1 MNKLK
6 NISQHKKT
14 AAKMTLRYVFSLVR
28 FEVSYILLNLLFLYV
43 MGITRLDQTKLFIA
57 FKPWMLPLMFV
68 VSIVGCIYIS
78 YRFMRK
84 PLEYLHEVSG
94 ATKQLAHPTQAPIV
108 LSSDLSD
115 IQDNLNN
122 VRAQAL
128 MDRQA
133 VRDAERQKNDLLV
146 YLAHDLKTPLT
157 SVLGYLRLIEDEES
171 LTPEM
176 IAKYSGVARRKAERL
191 DELINEFFTIAR
203 FTATKLTLEPAK
215 VNLSR
220 MLKQITFEFNPILK
234 EKGLEWDLQIPDN
247 IEIICDSDKLER
259 TIDNLIRN
267 AVNYSYENTTILC
280 SMAQSPDSVRIC
292 IQNKGATIPPEKLK
306 RIFEQFYRLDEGRS
320 SNTGGAG
327 LGLAIAKEIVELHH
341 GTISAYSE
349 DEVIKFIITLPN
361 DCQKIV

>member
-6 NISQHKKT
+6 NISPHKKT

-157 SVLGYLRLIEDEES
+157 SVLGYLRLIEDEEN

-267 AVNYSYENTTILC
+267 AVNYSYEKTTILC
-280 SMAQSPDSVRIC
+280 SLAQTPDSVRIC
-292 IQNKGATIPPEKLK
+292 VQNKGATIPPDKLK
-306 RIFEQFYRLDEGRS
+306 RIFEQFFRLDEGRS
-320 SNTGGAG
+320 SDTGGAG

-349 DEVIKFIITLPN
+349 DEVIKFIITLPY

>member
-6 NISQHKKT
+6 NISPHKKT

-122 VRAQAL
+122 VRAKAL

-157 SVLGYLRLIEDEES
+157 SVLGYLRLIEDEEN

-267 AVNYSYENTTILC
+267 AVKYSYENTTILC
-280 SMAQSPDSVRIC
+280 SLAQSPDSVRIC

-320 SNTGGAG
+320 SDTGGAG

>member
-6 NISQHKKT
+6 NISPHKKT
-14 AAKMTLRYVFSLVR
+14 AVKMTLRYVFSLVR

-122 VRAQAL
+122 VLAQAL

-133 VRDAERQKNDLLV
+133 VSDAERQKNDLLV

-157 SVLGYLRLIEDEES
+157 SVLGYLRLIEDEEN

-220 MLKQITFEFNPILK
+220 MLTQITFEFNPILK

-280 SMAQSPDSVRIC
+280 SLAQSPDSVRIC

-320 SNTGGAG
+320 SDTGGAG

>member
-1 MNKLK
+1 
-6 NISQHKKT
+6 
-14 AAKMTLRYVFSLVR
+14 
-28 FEVSYILLNLLFLYV
+28 
-43 MGITRLDQTKLFIA
+43 
-57 FKPWMLPLMFV
+57 
-68 VSIVGCIYIS
+68 
-78 YRFMRK
+78 
-84 PLEYLHEVSG
+84 
-94 ATKQLAHPTQAPIV
+94 
-108 LSSDLSD
+108 
-115 IQDNLNN
+115 
-122 VRAQAL
+122 

-157 SVLGYLRLIEDEES
+157 SVLGYLRLIEDEEN
-171 LTPEM
+171 LPPEL

-203 FTATKLTLEPAK
+203 FTATKLTLEPAR

-280 SMAQSPDSVRIC
+280 SLAQSPDSVRIC

-320 SNTGGAG
+320 SDTGGSG